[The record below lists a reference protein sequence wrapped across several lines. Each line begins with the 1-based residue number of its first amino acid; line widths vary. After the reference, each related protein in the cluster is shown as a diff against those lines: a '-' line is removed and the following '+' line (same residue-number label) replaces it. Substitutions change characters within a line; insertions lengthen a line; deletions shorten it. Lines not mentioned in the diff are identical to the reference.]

1 MALMKCPKCGK
12 DGVSN
17 SATMCY
23 GCGYNLKDHF
33 DQLRKREQTERAEKE
48 RAQRI
53 RDALQKD
60 VQPASKENA
69 ESPSSAALSTVGTA
83 IKIVSIITLVLCV
96 IGSLIVIGES
106 FAIGLAMLIM
116 SVLFGLI
123 SYGIGEIICLLREIK
138 EKIS

>member
-1 MALMKCPKCGK
+1 MALMKCPKCGR
-12 DGVSN
+12 DGISN
-17 SATMCY
+17 SATICF

-33 DQLRKREQTERAEKE
+33 DQIRKQEQAEKE

-60 VQPASKENA
+60 IRPASKGNA
-69 ESPSSAALSTVGTA
+69 EAPSSVASSPIGTA
-83 IKIVSIITLVLCV
+83 IKIVSIIALVLCV

>member
-12 DGVSN
+12 DVSH

-23 GCGYNLKDHF
+23 GCGYNIKDHF
-33 DQLRKREQTERAEKE
+33 DQLRKQEQAEKE

-53 RDALQKD
+53 RNALQKD
-60 VQPASKENA
+60 VHPVSKGNA
-69 ESPSSAALSTVGTA
+69 ESSSSASSTVGTA
-83 IKIVSIITLVLCV
+83 IKIVSLIVLVLCV
-96 IGSLIVIGES
+96 IGSLVVIGES

-116 SVLFGLI
+116 SVLFGLL
-123 SYGIGEIICLLREIK
+123 SFGVGEIICILREIK

>member
-12 DGVSN
+12 DVSH

-23 GCGYNLKDHF
+23 GCGYNIKDHF
-33 DQLRKREQTERAEKE
+33 DQLHKQEQAEKE

-53 RDALQKD
+53 RNALQKD
-60 VQPASKENA
+60 VQPVSKGNA
-69 ESPSSAALSTVGTA
+69 EFSSSASSTVGTA
-83 IKIVSIITLVLCV
+83 IKIVSLIVLVLCV
-96 IGSLIVIGES
+96 IGSLVVIGES

-116 SVLFGLI
+116 SVLFGLL
-123 SYGIGEIICLLREIK
+123 SFGVGEIICILREIK

>member
-1 MALMKCPKCGK
+1 MAMMKCPKCGK
-12 DGVSN
+12 DVSH

-33 DQLRKREQTERAEKE
+33 DQLRKQEQAEKE
-48 RAQRI
+48 RAQHI
-53 RDALQKD
+53 RNARQKD
-60 VQPASKENA
+60 VQPISKGNA
-69 ESPSSAALSTVGTA
+69 ESASSASSTVGAA
-83 IKIVSIITLVLCV
+83 IKIVSLIVLVLCV
-96 IGSLIVIGES
+96 IGSLVVIGES
-106 FAIGLAMLIM
+106 FAIGLTMLIM